1 MRERSVPG
9 LSPWLVGACSWP
21 HMAFSQYVYIC
32 DQISPFYDISHIA
45 LGWMSM
51 TYINLITWVKI
62 LHPYKVTF
70 YSTRV
75 RLPTY
80 KFGLKGHNSTYK
92 QGLSYQFLPPNDRDE
107 CFNPYFIM
115 TYILCSFGSKWIFLI
130 IFISYILQ

>member
-1 MRERSVPG
+1 MRERSVSGFP
-9 LSPWLVGACSWP
+9 PWLVGACSWP

-70 YSTRV
+70 CSTRV

-80 KFGLKGHNSTYK
+80 KFVPSTHK
-92 QGLSYQFLPPNDRDE
+92 QGLSYQFLPPNDIDE
-107 CFNPYFIM
+107 CFNPHFIM
-115 TYILCSFGSKWIFLI
+115 TYILCSFGSRWIILLIFL
-130 IFISYILQ
+130 SYILQ